1 MSLAI
6 ALPRDERRAS
16 TPGGRMSKMR
26 KYGRRSPPVPA
37 IFSPL
42 PSDPAGSS
50 SASPGQSE
58 GVPVP
63 GDSQPSTGETAP
75 NAGLQSP
82 SSADGL
88 YSIANVT
95 IHQYPLS
102 DSTTNG
108 NTQSPIGE
116 DVSLWISNMDNK
128 KPNFATEA
136 FCNLTWVASTANPAG
151 PPATGQMA
159 CVSREPNSSAVSK
172 GLPNYSARWNVTFQQ
187 QTISPLSGFNVI
199 ASSR

>member
-1 MSLAI
+1 MSLAV
-6 ALPRDERRAS
+6 ALPSDGRRAS
-16 TPGGRMSKMR
+16 TPRGRVSKIR
-26 KYGRRSPPVPA
+26 GLGRRSPPVPA
-37 IFSPL
+37 VFSPL

-50 SASPGQSE
+50 SASSSQSE
-58 GVPVP
+58 GVLVP

-75 NAGLQSP
+75 NAALQSP
-82 SSADGL
+82 SSRNGL
-88 YSIANVT
+88 YAIANVT

-102 DSTTNG
+102 DSATTG

-116 DVSLWISNMDNK
+116 DISLWISNMDNK

-159 CVSREPNSSAVSK
+159 CVSREPNSSAVSI

-187 QTISPLSGFNVI
+187 QTMSPLSGFNVI
-199 ASSR
+199 VSSR